1 MVPQES
7 KDNSNKLRNN
17 RLVLPSVR
25 MLQQLQPRADGSV
38 QTPVQTQQFHQQEQQ
53 GYEQRAR
60 MTSSRDLRVAHAV
73 DESRFVYD
81 NVASDG
87 LHAPHYAS
95 GRVQIRD
102 QQTLGMRQDE
112 NARRVVRDDVA
123 QDMVERHYAQLRAM
137 ARHFRP
143 DDCGSSEQDGR
154 MSRHVQDSGH
164 RPSYQR
170 AYLEEEE
177 RRRSGHNRDQSERF
191 LRMDQTALDFGRAS
205 NASDALTDTM
215 LDSSSTS
222 SDPMVSKKARRK
234 EQCRVNQAN
243 YRKRKR
249 MYETKL
255 SGQIKLLE
263 DEIQELQARKVA
275 LGATA
280 TTLVPVTAAHTPP
293 LANCNDPIASI
304 GAFYHAL
311 ESMPWEAFP
320 LNEHRG
326 QGQLQQ
332 LQYPTLQALFDRQQ
346 QEFAS
351 MESFQWQWL
360 WYREHFDVFHLL
372 VTSSERLDAGDQVII
387 RISAQLHLQ
396 VQQSSVKN
404 EREEEKEE
412 QRRGRGSRDLIDK
425 GRGDWDTKTL
435 VCPVLQQFEFHF
447 VERVLTRITSEIDW
461 IAGVT
466 ALVNCPPEYTLVFLD
481 EFIDRIVNRVVV

>member
-1 MVPQES
+1 
-7 KDNSNKLRNN
+7 
-17 RLVLPSVR
+17 
-25 MLQQLQPRADGSV
+25 
-38 QTPVQTQQFHQQEQQ
+38 
-53 GYEQRAR
+53 
-60 MTSSRDLRVAHAV
+60 
-73 DESRFVYD
+73 
-81 NVASDG
+81 
-87 LHAPHYAS
+87 
-95 GRVQIRD
+95 
-102 QQTLGMRQDE
+102 
-112 NARRVVRDDVA
+112 
-123 QDMVERHYAQLRAM
+123 MVERHYAQLRSM

-143 DDCGSSEQDGR
+143 DDRSSGEQEGR
-154 MSRHVQDSGH
+154 MSGYVPDSSH

-170 AYLEEEE
+170 AYLDEEEYVDLEE
-177 RRRSGHNRDQSERF
+177 RRRSGQDRELPYAHDQSRVNAMRDERERF
-191 LRMDQTALDFGRAS
+191 FRMDQVTLEFSRSS
-205 NASDALTDTM
+205 NSSDAFSDAM

-255 SGQIKLLE
+255 SGQIKILE

-275 LGATA
+275 LGTTA
-280 TTLVPVTAAHTPP
+280 PTLLPVTAAAQTPT
-293 LANCNDPIASI
+293 AVSSNDPIASI
-304 GAFYHAL
+304 GDFYHAL
-311 ESMPWEAFP
+311 ESAPWEVFP

-326 QGQLQQ
+326 QGGHQQ
-332 LQYPTLQALFDRQQ
+332 RLQYPALRTLFDRQQ
-346 QEFAS
+346 QEFES

-396 VQQSSVKN
+396 IQQSSMKI

-412 QRRGRGSRDLIDK
+412 LWRGRSGRSFNGKGRRG
-425 GRGDWDTKTL
+425 WDAKTL

-447 VERVLTRITSEIDW
+447 MEREMTRITSEIDW

-466 ALVNCPPEYTLVFLD
+466 ALVNCPPEYTLAFLD
-481 EFIDRIVNRVVV
+481 EFIDRTVDRVVA